1 MFRTEISRLMRK
13 VLVLAVLT
21 TGLVFASTGV
31 VENNAVAAI
40 CCEQCWIN
48 FDNCLNNC
56 NDDPG
61 CIAGCNNTVNHCM
74 QFCNSGC

>member
-1 MFRTEISRLMRK
+1 
-13 VLVLAVLT
+13 
-21 TGLVFASTGV
+21 
-31 VENNAVAAI
+31 VAAI

-56 NDDPG
+56 SDNQT
-61 CIAGCNNTVNHCM
+61 CIDGCNTTVAHCM